1 MSDLSLWSFFLY
13 WFFYFWFS
21 FYSLERGVVWEETI
35 ILLPDNVR
43 HVFLSATIHNARQF
57 AEWIAYI
64 HNQVCIC
71 VVSKGTKLSILIPF
85 LANVPSLYSLKK
97 HIPCFEGVYNRNTRQ
112 KCVNTFIWCIRIHM
126 SVYCVFILDHKF
138 TGLSYCLSLVPRH
151 CKCFFFQGNGSLG
164 PSLFTRNI

>member
-97 HIPCFEGVYNRNTRQ
+97 YQKTKGVLRGYITETLDRNALTHLYD
-112 KCVNTFIWCIRIHM
+112 VFGFTWASI
-126 SVYCVFILDHKF
+126 VYLFWII
-138 TGLSYCLSLVPRH
+138 SL
-151 CKCFFFQGNGSLG
+151 LG
-164 PSLFTRNI
+164 WAIA